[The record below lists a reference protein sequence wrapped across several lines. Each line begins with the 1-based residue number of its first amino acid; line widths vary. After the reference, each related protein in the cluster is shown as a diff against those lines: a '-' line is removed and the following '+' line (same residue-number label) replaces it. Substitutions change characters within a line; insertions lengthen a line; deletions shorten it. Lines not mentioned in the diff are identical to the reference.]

1 MLTRT
6 PRLYGKTLKHCIS
19 VFLVTLCI
27 FEVLLPVLVLLE
39 RHCVQRMQ
47 AIFIDSNDNGLA
59 PVLVNFKRNVLFTV
73 HNVAVLASRD
83 NCPLL
88 SPLSMELPFSVGM
101 QSIFSYVVD
110 FFYGL
115 KKCKVL

>member
-1 MLTRT
+1 M
-6 PRLYGKTLKHCIS
+6 
-19 VFLVTLCI
+19 
-27 FEVLLPVLVLLE
+27 PVLVLLE

-73 HNVAVLASRD
+73 HNMAVLVSRD

-88 SPLSMELPFSVGM
+88 FPLSMELPFSVGM

-110 FFYGL
+110 FFVRVE
-115 KKCKVL
+115 KM